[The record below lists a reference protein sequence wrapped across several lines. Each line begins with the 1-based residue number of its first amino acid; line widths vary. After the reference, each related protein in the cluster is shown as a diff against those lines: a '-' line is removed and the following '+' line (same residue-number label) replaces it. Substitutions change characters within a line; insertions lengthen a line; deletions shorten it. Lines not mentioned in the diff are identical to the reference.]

1 MHWTGW
7 RRRRRRKEA
16 EDAPRKSTLG
26 EVRKRYGVP
35 VVAVLTLDDI
45 VEGYKKIG
53 TEEDI
58 KNLEEYRAKY
68 QASS

>member
-1 MHWTGW
+1 
-7 RRRRRRKEA
+7 
-16 EDAPRKSTLG
+16 
-26 EVRKRYGVP
+26 VP

-58 KNLEEYRAKY
+58 KSLEEYRAKY